1 VNFVL
6 NYKTILNNNEF
17 IEFGYIKGT
26 FVIMTSF
33 FLMTVFF
40 GVFGIW
46 GQQLFYTY
54 NDLTFL
60 ERKKTFAEEY
70 YCCIMES
77 NKERPVSIK
86 KIILRK
92 FIYR

>member
-1 VNFVL
+1 MNFVL
-6 NYKTILNNNEF
+6 NYKTIASNRDFVEL
-17 IEFGYIKGT
+17 GYIKGI
-26 FVIMTSF
+26 FVIVSSF

-46 GQQLFYTY
+46 GQQLFYTF

-70 YCCIMES
+70 YCCIMER
-77 NKERPVSIK
+77 NKDRPVG
-86 KIILRK
+86 II
-92 FIYR
+92 